1 MQAVP
6 HIPYDPYHRRP
17 VSSLTWQKS
26 GQKQWAT
33 LTRDCLPARVGTLP
47 LPRLSYHWAYRLLEL
62 PQRCEVLV
70 RKLQA
75 AATGFD
81 LVARLIL
88 RDTPYCVSH

>member
-1 MQAVP
+1 
-6 HIPYDPYHRRP
+6 
-17 VSSLTWQKS
+17 
-26 GQKQWAT
+26 
-33 LTRDCLPARVGTLP
+33 
-47 LPRLSYHWAYRLLEL
+47 
-62 PQRCEVLV
+62 VLV